1 MSAQQ
6 NRITKFF
13 ETDNDNLTIE
23 NEVQLFNGL
32 TVEYDYNNTDLTANF
47 SVSIDDLMTD

>member
-13 ETDNDNLTIE
+13 ETDNDDLTI
-23 NEVQLFNGL
+23 NTDITLFNGL
-32 TVEYDYNNTDLTANF
+32 SVEYDANNTDLTANF
-47 SVSIDDLMTD
+47 SLSIDDLVTD

>member
-13 ETDNDNLTIE
+13 ETDNDNLNVTNEIE
-23 NEVQLFNGL
+23 LFNN
-32 TVEYDYNNTDLTANF
+32 VNIEYDYNNTDLTANF
-47 SVSIDDLMTD
+47 SLSIDDLVTD

>member
-13 ETDNDNLTIE
+13 ETDSNELNVE
-23 NEVQLFNGL
+23 NEIQLFNGL
-32 TVEYDYNNTDLTANF
+32 SVEYDFNNTDLTANF
-47 SVSIDDLMTD
+47 SLSIDDLVTD